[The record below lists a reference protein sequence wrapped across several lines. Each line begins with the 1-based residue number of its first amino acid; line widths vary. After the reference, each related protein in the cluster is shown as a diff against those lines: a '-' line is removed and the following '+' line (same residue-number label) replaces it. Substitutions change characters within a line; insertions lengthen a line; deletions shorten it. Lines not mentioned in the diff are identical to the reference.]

1 MDFEIIKELG
11 VLSESSKG
19 WQKILAVVRWGDG
32 KPKLD
37 IRSWSPDREKCSKG
51 VTITFGEAECL
62 RDLLGDKLYEV
73 ESQIV

>member
-1 MDFEIIKELG
+1 MDFEIIEELG

-19 WQKILAVVRWGDG
+19 WQKILAVVRWGDD

-51 VTITFGEAECL
+51 VTITFEEAECL